1 MKEDFPEKN
10 LPENENDEQLNE
22 MSDAEKLM
30 SRHLH
35 TEGDIITDEDLKNI
49 KIKKDVPPT
58 EVTGVELEERLK
70 KEDEEPGADNPKT
83 PWDVIG
89 SS

>member
-1 MKEDFPEKN
+1 MKEDLPEKK
-10 LPENENDEQLNE
+10 LSENENTEHQDG

-35 TEGDIITDEDLKNI
+35 TEGDIITDEDIKNI
-49 KIKKDVPPT
+49 KIKKDVSPP

-70 KEDEEPGADNPKT
+70 KEDKEPGPDNPKS
-83 PWDVIG
+83 PWDVLG
-89 SS
+89 S

>member
-1 MKEDFPEKN
+1 MKEDRPEKK
-10 LPENENDEQLNE
+10 LPENENDEHQDG

-35 TEGDIITDEDLKNI
+35 TEGDIITDEDIKNI
-49 KIKKDVPPT
+49 KIKKDVTPN

-70 KEDEEPGADNPKT
+70 EEDEEPGPDNPKT
-83 PWDVIG
+83 PWDVLG
-89 SS
+89 NS

>member
-1 MKEDFPEKN
+1 MKEDLPEKN

-35 TEGDIITDEDLKNI
+35 TEGDIITDEDIKNI
-49 KIKKDVPPT
+49 KIKKDVTPT

-70 KEDEEPGADNPKT
+70 EEDEEPGPDNPKS
-83 PWDVIG
+83 PWDVLG